1 MGRAVEEGY
10 PNVVTQSETDI
21 QNLQM
26 GGVVVS
32 IFKLPPLESG
42 EKMFVVAFG
51 NSPLPGVVALV
62 INRMAGGK
70 RAIGGGGQLQ
80 F

>member
-1 MGRAVEEGY
+1 
-10 PNVVTQSETDI
+10 
-21 QNLQM
+21 
-26 GGVVVS
+26 
-32 IFKLPPLESG
+32 
-42 EKMFVVAFG
+42 
-51 NSPLPGVVALV
+51 VVALV